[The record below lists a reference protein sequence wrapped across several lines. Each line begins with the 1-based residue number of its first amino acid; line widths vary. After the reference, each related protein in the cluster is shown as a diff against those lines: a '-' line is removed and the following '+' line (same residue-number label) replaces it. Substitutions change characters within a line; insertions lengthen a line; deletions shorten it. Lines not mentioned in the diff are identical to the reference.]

1 MDSNRRA
8 TTIAGVLALGG
19 MIAGVLS
26 VVPVLEQADYLALIS
41 THQSQILIGAG
52 AQLLMVPAYVGFAL
66 YLYPTLRRADEA
78 LSLGFVSFR
87 LIAAMFHLVGVI
99 ILPLFLLLGDGYLG
113 GSGAVP
119 SYIEILGELLRSGR
133 DLVNHVAL
141 IIALS
146 IGDLLLFR
154 ILYRWKLVPR
164 WLSTWGFLGAGLALA
179 ASVVV
184 LLGLTDVVTPLY
196 LTLNAPLAIHTL
208 VFAIWLIARGFDMTL
223 LEHPGAQQGG
233 VVISAT
239 DQPS

>member
-8 TTIAGVLALGG
+8 TTIAGALALGG

-26 VVPVLEQADYLALIS
+26 VVPVLEQADYLALIPA
-41 THQSQILIGAG
+41 HQRQILLGAG

-66 YLYPTLRRADEA
+66 YLYPTLRRADDA

-99 ILPLFLLLGDGYLG
+99 ILPLFLLLGDAFAQ
-113 GSGAVP
+113 SAVANP
-119 SYIEILGELLRSGR
+119 SHIEVLGELLRSGR

-164 WLSTWGFLGAGLALA
+164 WLSTWGFLGAALALA
-179 ASVVV
+179 ASVMV

-196 LTLNAPLAIHTL
+196 LALNAPLAIHTV
-208 VFAIWLIARGFDMTL
+208 VFAIRLLTRGFDLTL
-223 LEHPGAQQGG
+223 LGHAGPRQGG
-233 VVISAT
+233 VVIAAT